1 MQFDPLLDDFDK
13 GKYEFRENHIFI
25 RCHVCLILC
34 NVCPPFIRFL
44 SMYAIRN
51 TESALTNMCV
61 SVCVCAFVCVCVCA
75 RARARACVR
84 ACVVQCV
91 CMCVCT
97 RVCVCVCLRAI
108 GALYM
113 NLTFP
118 LLNVPCMSKPSFVHF
133 CFLFV
138 TGHLLYGT
146 QGYKQLNLIYFFLDK
161 EAY

>member
-61 SVCVCAFVCVCVCA
+61 SVCVCAFVCVCVYVCA
-75 RARARACVR
+75 LKYCALK
-84 ACVVQCV
+84 
-91 CMCVCT
+91 T
-97 RVCVCVCLRAI
+97 YGRVEIIPTWYYSEVKVPFIPC
-108 GALYM
+108 Y
-113 NLTFP
+113 LTSVKRTP
-118 LLNVPCMSKPSFVHF
+118 II
-133 CFLFV
+133 
-138 TGHLLYGT
+138 
-146 QGYKQLNLIYFFLDK
+146 Q
-161 EAY
+161 